1 MSPPA
6 RPGSPAPDGA
16 RPRPV
21 AEPSR
26 RLAPAARIVW
36 GLEALGWALPL
47 VIAGVVGAAALGSAD
62 DTPGWVAPALRWTSI
77 AVAVAGVVVLPQ
89 LRWRRWRYELR
100 EREIDLRR
108 GTFSVVR
115 TVVPISRIQHVET
128 RRTALSQPFDLTTV
142 VVHTAAGATE
152 IPALDGTEAGELRD
166 RIAHLTQA
174 PDDV

>member
-1 MSPPA
+1 
-6 RPGSPAPDGA
+6 
-16 RPRPV
+16 V

-47 VIAGVVGAAALGSAD
+47 VIAGVVGGAALGSTEVPD
-62 DTPGWVAPALRWTSI
+62 WVAPALRWTSI
-77 AVAVAGVVVLPQ
+77 AVAVVGVLVVPQ
-89 LRWRRWRYELR
+89 LRWRRWRYEVR

-108 GTFSVVR
+108 GMFSVVR
-115 TVVPISRIQHVET
+115 TVVPMSRIQHVET

-152 IPALDGTEAGELRD
+152 IPALDGAEAGELRD
-166 RIAHLTQA
+166 RIAHLAQA